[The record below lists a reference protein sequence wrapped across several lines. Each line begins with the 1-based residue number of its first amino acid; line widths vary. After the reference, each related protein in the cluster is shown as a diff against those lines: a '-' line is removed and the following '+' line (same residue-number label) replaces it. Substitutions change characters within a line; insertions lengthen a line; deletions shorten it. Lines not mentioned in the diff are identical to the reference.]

1 MLGGVVAVIVAVGAA
16 LLGRELVTSD
26 DSSEGKSSPQ
36 TPPGFV
42 EFRAPRTGFRIAYP
56 RRWSLIRSRDAEV
69 EFLAAGRGGASA
81 LVRVVPFR
89 FQGLPA
95 AKRVTDRIVRAGR
108 GVRVLA
114 RPRVTR
120 LGGLPG
126 FLYIYAFRDAAT
138 RRRGAHA
145 HYFLFRSNRMVTL
158 VFQALPAN
166 RFGRLAPLFDRIAG
180 TFRA

>member
-1 MLGGVVAVIVAVGAA
+1 VAVIVAVGAA
-16 LLGRELVTSD
+16 LLGRELVNSDGSSD
-26 DSSEGKSSPQ
+26 DRSTSPRK
-36 TPPGFV
+36 PPGFV

-56 RRWSLIRSRDAEV
+56 ERWSLIRSRDAEV

-81 LVRVVPFR
+81 LVRVSPFD

-95 AKRVTDRIVRAGR
+95 AKRITDRIVRSGR
-108 GVRVLA
+108 GVRVLTPA
-114 RPRVTR
+114 RETR

-145 HYFLFRSNRMVTL
+145 HYFLFRGSRMITL

-166 RFGRLAPLFDRIAG
+166 RFARLAPLFDRIAR